1 MMKSLTIATIAIGCQ
16 AVELSFGVEGY
27 MGSSLPPKGGMHKS
41 MPRLGDWSGGS
52 SRGGKPTNVGG
63 MTDLGSKADPSFKPC
78 ISGKPSTSEA
88 GAGPITGG
96 MSNTAST
103 PGMTG
108 TLQQQSQ

>member
-1 MMKSLTIATIAIGCQ
+1 
-16 AVELSFGVEGY
+16 
-27 MGSSLPPKGGMHKS
+27 MHKS

-63 MTDLGSKADPSFKPC
+63 MTDLGSKADPSM
-78 ISGKPSTSEA
+78 SGKPGTSEA